1 MLITAQTYA
10 NIASHQNVD
19 SMFFSQKIY
28 YNDKP
33 LVVTTNMEAYLDA
46 NPVAEM
52 YQFFSGGTLK
62 SFTQAI
68 AYLERPGSPGAIIE
82 DVSEE
87 TLREQLDAMYYPLD
101 AGGGVVFN
109 EHQELLMIFRRG
121 KWDLPKGKLDLGE
134 DIAECALREVSEET
148 GLSTLQLGDKLYD
161 SYHIYFQ
168 GNDRY
173 LKHTAWY
180 IMKGSSLDKLMPQKE
195 ENIVDARWVAE
206 KELSVYAARTYEAI
220 RDVLKAANLRW

>member
-1 MLITAQTYA
+1 
-10 NIASHQNVD
+10 
-19 SMFFSQKIY
+19 MFFAQKIY

-33 LVVTTNMEAYLDA
+33 LIVTTDMEAYLSA

-68 AYLERPGSPGAIIE
+68 AHLERPGSPGAIIE
-82 DVSEE
+82 DVSEQA
-87 TLREQLDAMYYPLD
+87 LREQLEAMYYPLD
-101 AGGGVVFN
+101 AGGGLVFN
-109 EHQELLMIFRRG
+109 EDNALLMIYRRG

-148 GLSTLQLGDKLYD
+148 GLTTLVLEAKLYD

-168 GNDRY
+168 GHDRY

-180 IMKGSSLDKLMPQKE
+180 TMRGTSADKLMPQKE
-195 ENIVDARWVAE
+195 ENIMEARWVPE
-206 KELSVYAARTYEAI
+206 KEIGSYAARTYEAV
-220 RDVLKAANLRW
+220 RDVLKAAGLKW